1 MGVNVRTT
9 QVGLCGIFLIALC
22 GVASYGQGQG
32 GGQRGAAQAAP
43 QGGDQHPAAPGL
55 ANTTPPKDR
64 GAYFTAADFD
74 SWYASQ
80 VAGKIRDTTWL
91 LYSDPY
97 ELEVR
102 RVDKPQTI
110 LVHCCKADLWIVRS
124 GEGTFTTGSDL
135 IEGKSTGGEH
145 PGMTAK
151 AIRNG
156 ASRVVKGG
164 DVGVGPPGV
173 AHGLPVIKKPVEALL
188 LGCEVP
194 TAGSPTQ

>member
-1 MGVNVRTT
+1 MRTT
-9 QVGLCGIFLIALC
+9 HVGLCGIVVIALC
-22 GVASYGQGQG
+22 GVASFGEGQS
-32 GGQRGAAQAAP
+32 GGQRATP

-64 GAYFTAADFD
+64 GAYFTASDLD

-80 VAGKIRDTTWL
+80 AAGKIRDTTWL
-91 LYSDPY
+91 LYSEPY

-124 GEGTFTTGSDL
+124 GEGTFTTGHDL

-145 PGMTAK
+145 AGMTAK

-156 ASRVVKGG
+156 VSRVVKAG
-164 DVGVGPPGV
+164 DVVVVPPGV
-173 AHGLPVIKKPVEALL
+173 AHGFTEIKMPIEALF
-188 LGCEVP
+188 LGYEVP
-194 TAGSPTQ
+194 NEESHTK